1 MSMYIG
7 NLNYRV
13 KERDLEEVFANYGN
27 IISIKI
33 AKDHETGKSR
43 GFGFVEME
51 NPMSEYRVIK
61 AMNGAELMGRQ
72 MIVRE
77 ARMR

>member
-1 MSMYIG
+1 MYIG
-7 NLNYRV
+7 NLNYRI
-13 KERDLEEVFANYGN
+13 KERDLERVLANYGN
-27 IISIKI
+27 IISVII
-33 AKDHETGKSR
+33 VKDHNTGKSK

-51 NPMSEYRVIK
+51 NPMSEYRIIHSL
-61 AMNGAELMGRQ
+61 NGSELMGRQ

>member
-1 MSMYIG
+1 MSMYFG
-7 NLNYRV
+7 NLNYRI
-13 KERDLEEVFANYGN
+13 KERDLERMLANYGN
-27 IISIKI
+27 IISVKI
-33 AKDHETGKSR
+33 VKDHNTGKSK

-51 NPMSEYRVIK
+51 NPMSEYRIIHSL
-61 AMNGAELMGRQ
+61 NGSELMGRQ